1 MTPVILAHDRVRIIL
16 SDSIVNLS
24 ISAQLVA
31 TLKAAGVDFFV
42 SVPCKLLAGQIRLL
56 EQDTDVC
63 YLPVT
68 REEEGF
74 GICAGASLGGRMPC
88 ILMQD
93 SGLGNSINALKS
105 LIQFFQIPVVML
117 MSYRGSPG
125 EPVPAQVP
133 MGLMAPELLKL
144 MQIPVLNCHQP
155 GDLGD
160 IGSLVEHARIAQ
172 SPVAIFID
180 FQLMEGD
187 A

>member
-1 MTPVILAHDRVRIIL
+1 MT
-16 SDSIVNLS
+16 NQT
-24 ISAQLVA
+24 ISNKLVDK
-31 TLKAAGVDFFV
+31 LESAGVNFFV

-56 EQDTDVC
+56 ENNANVC

-74 GICAGASLGGRMPC
+74 GLCAGASLGGHMPC

-105 LIQFFQIPVVML
+105 LIQFFQLPVVML

-133 MGLMAPELLKL
+133 MGLLAPELLKL
-144 MQIPVLNCHQP
+144 MQIPTLNCHEP
-155 GDLGD
+155 GDLGE
-160 IGSLVEHARIAQ
+160 IGPLVEHARVTG

-187 A
+187 T

>member
-1 MTPVILAHDRVRIIL
+1 M
-16 SDSIVNLS
+16 VNLS

-31 TLKAAGVDFFV
+31 TLKATGVDFFV

-56 EQDTDVC
+56 EQDTEVC

-74 GICAGASLGGRMPC
+74 GLCAGASLGARMPC

-105 LIQFFQIPVVML
+105 LIQFFQLPVVML

-133 MGLMAPELLKL
+133 MGLLAPDGDSAGK
-144 MQIPVLNCHQP
+144 PVGTVWIAWQWEGKTLSRCFCFN
-155 GDLGD
+155 GEREAVRLAAVIAALEGTLT
-160 IGSLVEHARIAQ
+160 LV
-172 SPVAIFID
+172 D
-180 FQLMEGD
+180 
-187 A
+187 

>member
-1 MTPVILAHDRVRIIL
+1 M
-16 SDSIVNLS
+16 VNLS

-31 TLKAAGVDFFV
+31 TLKASGVDFFV

-56 EQDTDVC
+56 EQDTEVC

-74 GICAGASLGGRMPC
+74 GLCAGASLGGHMPC

-105 LIQFFQIPVVML
+105 LIQFFQLPVVML

-133 MGLMAPELLKL
+133 MGLLAPELLKL
-144 MQIPVLNCHQP
+144 MQIPTLNCHES
-155 GDLGD
+155 GDLRE
-160 IGSLVEHARIAQ
+160 IASLVEHARVTG

-187 A
+187 T

>member
-1 MTPVILAHDRVRIIL
+1 MT
-16 SDSIVNLS
+16 NQT
-24 ISAQLVA
+24 ISNKLVDK
-31 TLKAAGVDFFV
+31 LESAGVNFFV

-56 EQDTDVC
+56 ENNANVC

-74 GICAGASLGGRMPC
+74 GLCAGASLGGYMPC

-105 LIQFFQIPVVML
+105 LIQFFQLPVVML

-133 MGLMAPELLKL
+133 MGLLAPELLKL
-144 MQIPVLNCHQP
+144 MQIPTLNCHEP
-155 GDLGD
+155 GDLGE
-160 IGSLVEHARIAQ
+160 IAPLVEHSRITG

-187 A
+187 T

>member
-1 MTPVILAHDRVRIIL
+1 MADQ
-16 SDSIVNLS
+16 S
-24 ISAQLVA
+24 ISSQLVDK
-31 TLKAAGVDFFV
+31 LKSAGVNFFV

-56 EQDTDVC
+56 EEDTDVC

-74 GICAGASLGGRMPC
+74 GICAGASLGGYMPC

-93 SGLGNSINALKS
+93 SGLGNSVNALKS
-105 LIQFFQIPVVML
+105 LVQFFQLPVVML

-133 MGLMAPELLKL
+133 MGLLAPELLRL
-144 MQIPVLNCHQP
+144 MQIPILHCHQTM
-155 GDLGD
+155 DLD
-160 IGSLVEHARIAQ
+160 NIAPLIEHARVAE